1 MKFTTLS
8 LLIIIASAISAQQ
21 SSPNAED
28 IFQRYFQQAKI
39 FSSAYPQEKVHLHF
53 DNTSYY
59 AGDTIWF
66 KAYVTQGTENRP
78 TTLSQPL
85 YVELLDQL
93 GHIIDKQIIK
103 TQKGEGQGQFILEKS
118 GLSG

>member
-39 FSSAYPQEKVHLHF
+39 FSSAYPQ
-53 DNTSYY
+53 
-59 AGDTIWF
+59 
-66 KAYVTQGTENRP
+66 
-78 TTLSQPL
+78 
-85 YVELLDQL
+85 
-93 GHIIDKQIIK
+93 
-103 TQKGEGQGQFILEKS
+103 
-118 GLSG
+118 